1 MDGYPGMVLPGFF
14 PDLVLS
20 GRLPWHGFVWQEFL
34 PFQFLASRGII
45 QDEFVGQSFS
55 GTGCRAATSAGCIL
69 RCLNPNITQGLIIY
83 IPWKFSSNWSKLKLR
98 VSMPVTYRNQNIE
111 KMFDLFAFYFPK
123 PALAVQTTFSIASH
137 QVCLKPRIVY
147 LFIRSV
153 QNLE

>member
-1 MDGYPGMVLPGFF
+1 
-14 PDLVLS
+14 
-20 GRLPWHGFVWQEFL
+20 
-34 PFQFLASRGII
+34 
-45 QDEFVGQSFS
+45 
-55 GTGCRAATSAGCIL
+55 
-69 RCLNPNITQGLIIY
+69 
-83 IPWKFSSNWSKLKLR
+83 
-98 VSMPVTYRNQNIE
+98 MPVTYRNQNIE